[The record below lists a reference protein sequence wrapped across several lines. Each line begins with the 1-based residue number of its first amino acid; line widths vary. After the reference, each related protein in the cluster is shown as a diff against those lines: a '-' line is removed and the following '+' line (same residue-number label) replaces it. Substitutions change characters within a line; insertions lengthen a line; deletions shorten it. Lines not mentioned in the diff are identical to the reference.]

1 MTVITDRVNNNT
13 DEEKIEI
20 ISAPIIKKKNKK
32 NKKIKVVNILP
43 LQFDAHLDEK
53 VLYVKK
59 RLINLSGSK
68 TNKDKKAYKKYKAQ
82 LLLFETIYTSDIGMM
97 TF

>member
-32 NKKIKVVNILP
+32 NKKIKVVLP
-43 LQFDAHLDEK
+43 IQFDAHLDEK

>member
-20 ISAPIIKKKNKK
+20 ISVPIIKKKNKK
-32 NKKIKVVNILP
+32 NKKIKVVLP
-43 LQFDAHLDEK
+43 IQFDAHLDEK